1 MNRSTPSNTSH
12 NASSADQPASGL
24 SRRRL
29 VRAGLSAAPV
39 LAALKSNT
47 VLSGGGHTCIRPSS
61 FSSLA
66 AAHMKVS
73 QGREFKADYECRSH
87 GFWKNK
93 SAGLPTN
100 FKTTTQFLSITTGF
114 TLDPGGAYQGMTLQQ
129 VLNQNGNR
137 HNAALARHVVAAF
150 LTATAFHD
158 DSSRVLL
165 TKSQCQAIW
174 NGQGVWSPFAGTTW
188 TLHQT
193 MAYFDMIYGPA
204 FL

>member
-1 MNRSTPSNTSH
+1 MIDSSTPSQ
-12 NASSADQPASGL
+12 QPASGV

-39 LAALKSNT
+39 MAALKSNS
-47 VLSGGGHTCIRPSS
+47 VLAGDHTCIRPSS

-73 QGREFKADYECRSH
+73 QGRAIKTDYECKSH
-87 GFWKNK
+87 GYWKN
-93 SAGLPTN
+93 SDAGLATK
-100 FKTTTQFLSITTGF
+100 FKETTKFISTTTGF
-114 TLDPGGAYQGMTLQQ
+114 TRDPGNVYAKMSIQEVLDQG
-129 VLNQNGNR
+129 GNR
-137 HNAALARHVVAAF
+137 NNAALARHVAAAF
-150 LTATAFHD
+150 LTATAFNN
-158 DSSRVLL
+158 DSTRVLL
-165 TKSQCQAIW
+165 TKSQCRAIW

-188 TLHQT
+188 TLSQT